1 MFGFIKKRILKSII
15 NDVIKSIPVLTA
27 KARQY
32 LEEHKDEII
41 DKVKESIK
49 STILKI
55 VKEKL

>member
-15 NDVIKSIPVLTA
+15 DDVIKSIPVLSA
-27 KARQY
+27 KARRY
-32 LEEHKDEII
+32 LEENKDEII

>member
-15 NDVIKSIPVLTA
+15 DDVIKSIPVLTA

-41 DKVKESIK
+41 DKAKESIK
-49 STILKI
+49 STILNI